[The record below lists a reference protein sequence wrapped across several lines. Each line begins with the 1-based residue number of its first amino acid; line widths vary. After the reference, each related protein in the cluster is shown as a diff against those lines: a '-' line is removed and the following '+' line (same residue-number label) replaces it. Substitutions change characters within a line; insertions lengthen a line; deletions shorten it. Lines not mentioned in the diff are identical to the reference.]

1 MRYAEVL
8 LNYAE
13 AKAELKEMTQDVW
26 NKTIKPLRERAGVT
40 AIYPTE
46 ADPYMVSYFQG
57 KVTDAAILEV
67 RRERGIEMT
76 MENIR
81 FDDII
86 RWHQGELFE
95 RPWRGIWIDA
105 SETELDLNYD
115 GVKETMVTADKNNT
129 SKMTILYIDGASDIG
144 HKLSEG
150 TKGNI
155 MTATKMER
163 KWRDYKYVRPIPT
176 TAIQE
181 NPNLQQNPG
190 W

>member
-1 MRYAEVL
+1 
-8 LNYAE
+8 
-13 AKAELKEMTQDVW
+13 
-26 NKTIKPLRERAGVT
+26 
-40 AIYPTE
+40 
-46 ADPYMVSYFQG
+46 
-57 KVTDAAILEV
+57 
-67 RRERGIEMT
+67 
-76 MENIR
+76 
-81 FDDII
+81 
-86 RWHQGELFE
+86 
-95 RPWRGIWIDA
+95 
-105 SETELDLNYD
+105 
-115 GVKETMVTADKNNT
+115 MVTADKNNT